1 MQAALDEAAKDR
13 TCIVVAHR
21 LSTIRDANKILVV
34 GAGEIIEQGTHNSL
48 LDAEGSY
55 HGMVQAQKLQQE
67 AEKVAVVEED
77 SDSDDAATSQMSET
91 KRVQSRRSDIGEKPF
106 LERRSTRQS
115 VASEILAAKRAEEGT
130 HKQDAKLYSLFY
142 LAKRCF
148 AINREGKWSYILGF
162 FASVCSGAVYPALAV
177 VFGKAI
183 NDFAL
188 RGSELTSAT
197 NRNALWYFIVAI
209 LAATAIW
216 VQQVT
221 LTAQAEHLTGKLRTL
236 YFKALLRHDVA
247 FYDEDAN
254 TTGALTSSLSDNPQK
269 VQGLAGV
276 TLGTI
281 IQSISTIVV
290 GMILGLAF
298 GPLLALIGIA
308 CIPLLVCAG
317 FIRLKVVVLKDQKN
331 KKVYSKTAHMASEA
345 AGAIR
350 TVASLTRE
358 QDCCREYHDALEG
371 PTRYSIRSALSA
383 NLLYAVSQ
391 ALSFWVIALV
401 FYVGSR
407 WLASGR
413 YTTQQFFTVLNSV
426 VFSAIQVSGLL
437 HLPAD
442 RIP

>member
-1 MQAALDEAAKDR
+1 M
-13 TCIVVAHR
+13 AHR

-34 GAGEIIEQGTHNSL
+34 GAGEIIEEGTHNSL
-48 LDAEGSY
+48 LELEGSY
-55 HGMVQAQKLQQE
+55 HGMVQAQRLQQE
-67 AEKVAVVEED
+67 AEKKAVVEDD
-77 SDSDDAATSQMSET
+77 SDSDDAETSPASE
-91 KRVQSRRSDIGEKPF
+91 VQRTGSRNSEKADDRPF
-106 LERRSTRQS
+106 LDRRSTRQS
-115 VASEILAAKRAEEGT
+115 VASEILAAKKAEEGEGSPAN
-130 HKQDAKLYSLFY
+130 DKLYSLLY
-142 LAKRCF
+142 LAKRCYR
-148 AINREGKWSYILGF
+148 INREGKMSYLLGF
-162 FASVCSGAVYPALAV
+162 FASICSGAVYPALAV

-188 RGSELTSAT
+188 TDPGELSRATS
-197 NRNALWYFIVAI
+197 RNALWYFITAI
-209 LAATAIW
+209 LAAVAIW

-221 LTAQAEHLTGKLRTL
+221 LTTQAEHLTGKLRTL

-247 FYDEDAN
+247 YYDEDAN
-254 TTGALTSSLSDNPQK
+254 TTGALTSALSDNPQK

-281 IQSISTIVV
+281 IQSISTIVI

-317 FIRLKVVVLKDQKN
+317 YIRLHVVVLKDQKN

-358 QDCCREYHDALEG
+358 TECCKEYHDALEG
-371 PTRYSIRSALSA
+371 PTRYSIRSSVSA
-383 NLLYAVSQ
+383 NLLYALSQ

-413 YTTQQFFTVLNSV
+413 YNSQQFFTVRRIAYCTHSFKNSPLAAYR
-426 VFSAIQVSGLL
+426 F
-437 HLPAD
+437 
-442 RIP
+442 